1 MSKKITMT
9 DIAKE
14 VGVSQT
20 LVSFVLSGKNDM
32 GISTDT
38 KTRVLNTARRLGYCS
53 NAASQMLKLG
63 RSGCI
68 VLCFTDAQKDIS
80 AEFLGAVCKSLRKF
94 GYELIIHFPDEAS
107 DSEHCIQLV
116 KDGKADGVLLYGEN
130 GILREKLNN
139 ADVNVEVL
147 SGKDIDSDAESAEKL
162 CKVIL
167 DCTDTSS
174 ERKGSVGKKRI
185 SKTTAAKRKKTEAK
199 AKVTVSETAKPEPE
213 SEKPARKQESIWLL

>member
-38 KTRVLNTARRLGYCS
+38 KTKVLNTARRLGYCS

-68 VLCFTDAQKDIS
+68 VLCFTDWCTFEYVD
-80 AEFLGAVCKSLRKF
+80 F
-94 GYELIIHFPDEAS
+94 LII
-107 DSEHCIQLV
+107 
-116 KDGKADGVLLYGEN
+116 
-130 GILREKLNN
+130 
-139 ADVNVEVL
+139 
-147 SGKDIDSDAESAEKL
+147 DIDE
-162 CKVIL
+162 
-167 DCTDTSS
+167 
-174 ERKGSVGKKRI
+174 
-185 SKTTAAKRKKTEAK
+185 
-199 AKVTVSETAKPEPE
+199 
-213 SEKPARKQESIWLL
+213 EKPSRFRDGLFYRCMRLCLFDLV